1 MAEKP
6 SLPAKPDY
14 TNSDLDKVQPSDVHK
29 FWAAE
34 IERSRK
40 YFNPWWEVCDRILE
54 RYRDERGRNESE
66 SRRTS
71 EGGRVQTKRFNILW
85 SNVQTLFPALYSGV
99 PDPVVSK
106 RYKDDDP
113 MARLSVEILERC
125 LNYMMDPAEDVATF
139 DTAARYSL
147 LSRLLGG
154 RGTPWI
160 TYLREV
166 EEVEIEAV
174 TAVDP
179 KSGEEIEIEA
189 AQKETRVLDER
200 IVYDNVQYRDFLHSS
215 APTWDQILKRGWV
228 AKRDYMTRSEVKEEF
243 GEDAGKKIRLT
254 ATDTTDSLGGRYP
267 RDSGETKTKDAQYA
281 EVWEI
286 WNRPNRSIYYYSPG
300 YDEPLVKTDKEDK
313 EDPAHEDPLNLR
325 DFYPTPRP
333 LYATMTEDRLIP
345 VPDYHEYQDQ
355 AANLDSITDRKWKL
369 TTALRVAGFYAG
381 KEGEKLQQVFD
392 GSNRNTLIPVQDWQ
406 DIMGD
411 GGVNSASALI
421 VWLPLDVIVQALSGL
436 EQAEEDNKQQ
446 IYEIT
451 GIADIVRGQTK
462 ASETLGAQRLKGQ
475 WASVRISDK
484 QAEMSKHLRDMMRI
498 TAEIIAEHFEPQTI
512 ARMSNFTNSK
522 WMEAYGETFFAAIE
536 LLRDD
541 KLRSY
546 QIDVETA
553 DTVFADEMEEKRQ
566 NVEMIT
572 SMTQYLEAM
581 VNIVTQ
587 APETAPV
594 MSEMLK
600 IGLGNFSGSA
610 ARELDV
616 AVDQMLAMIEEKVEK
631 AKNTPPP
638 PDPKMIEQQREAA
651 KDMADVQDKQ
661 VGRKLEQQGQVLDF
675 QKSTR
680 DQALEKRGQDIQ
692 LIGMRRDR
700 LADLLSQAA
709 RR

>member
-1 MAEKP
+1 MAEKA
-6 SLPAKPDY
+6 SIPAKPDY
-14 TNSDLDKVQPSDVHK
+14 TNSDLENLEPEQVQK
-29 FWAAE
+29 FWSAE
-34 IERSRK
+34 IERTRK
-40 YFNPWWEVCDRILE
+40 YFNPWWEVCDRMVE

-85 SNVQTLFPALYSGV
+85 SNTQTLFPALYSGV
-99 PDPVVSK
+99 PDPTVSK
-106 RYKDDDP
+106 RYKDEDP
-113 MARLSVEILERC
+113 LARLSVEILERC
-125 LNYMMDPAEDVATF
+125 LNYMMDPAEDISTF
-139 DTAARYSL
+139 DTAARYSV

-154 RGTPWI
+154 RGTPWL
-160 TYLREV
+160 TYVKEV
-166 EEVEIEAV
+166 EETKIEAV
-174 TAVDP
+174 VEVDEED
-179 KSGEEIEIEA
+179 GEEVEVEEETTEEEIIS
-189 AQKETRVLDER
+189 ER
-200 IVYDNVQYRDFLHSS
+200 IIYDNVQYRDLLHSS
-215 APTWDQILKRGWV
+215 APTWDQVLKRGWV
-228 AKRDYMTRSEVKEEF
+228 AKKNYMTRREVKEEY
-243 GEDAGKKIRLT
+243 GEEAGKMIRLT

-286 WNRPNRSIYYYSPG
+286 WNRPDRKIYFYSPG
-300 YDEPLVKTDKEDK
+300 YDKMLVKEDK
-313 EDPAHEDPLNLR
+313 ADKEKPGHEDPLRLR
-325 DFYPTPRP
+325 DFFPMPRP

-381 KEGEKLQQVFD
+381 KEAEKLQQVFD
-392 GSNRNTLIPVQDWQ
+392 GSNRNTLIPVQDWA

-421 VWLPLDVIVQALSGL
+421 VWLPLDVIVQALQAL
-436 EQAEEDNKQQ
+436 EKAEEDNKQQ

-484 QAEMSKHLRDMMRI
+484 QAEVAKHLRDMMRI
-498 TAEIIAEHFEPQTI
+498 TAEIIAEHFDVKTI
-512 ARMSNFTNSK
+512 GEMSNFANSQ
-522 WMEAYGETFFAAIE
+522 WAEAYGETFFAAVQ

-566 NVEMIT
+566 NVEMIS
-572 SMTQYLEAM
+572 SMTTYLQAM
-581 VNIVTQ
+581 VETVNT

-594 MSEMLK
+594 MGEMLK
-600 IGLGNFSGSA
+600 IGLSSFSGSA

-616 AVDQMLAMIEEKVEK
+616 AVDQMLALVEEKVEK
-631 AKNTPPP
+631 AKSEPPP
-638 PDPKMIEQQREAA
+638 PDPDMVKEEREAA
-651 KDMADVQDKQ
+651 KDQADAQDKA

-675 QKSTR
+675 KKSTR

-692 LIGMRRDR
+692 LRAMNRDR
-700 LADLLSQAA
+700 LADLLARAA
-709 RR
+709 GG

>member
-1 MAEKP
+1 MAEKA
-6 SLPAKPDY
+6 SIPAKPDY
-14 TNSDLDKVQPSDVHK
+14 TNSDLENLEPEQVQK
-29 FWAAE
+29 FWSAE
-34 IERSRK
+34 IERTRK
-40 YFNPWWEVCDRILE
+40 YFNPWWEVCDRMVE

-85 SNVQTLFPALYSGV
+85 SNTQTLFPALYSGV
-99 PDPVVSK
+99 PEPTVSK
-106 RYKDDDP
+106 RYKDEDP
-113 MARLSVEILERC
+113 LARLSVEILERC
-125 LNYMMDPAEDVATF
+125 LNYMMDPAEDISTF
-139 DTAARYSL
+139 DTAARYSVL
-147 LSRLLGG
+147 ARLLGG
-154 RGTPWI
+154 RGTPWL
-160 TYLREV
+160 TYVKEV
-166 EEVEIEAV
+166 EETKIEAV
-174 TAVDP
+174 VAVDEEN
-179 KSGEEIEIEA
+179 GDEVEVEEETTEEEIIS
-189 AQKETRVLDER
+189 ER
-200 IVYDNVQYRDFLHSS
+200 IIYDNVQYRDLLHSS

-228 AKRDYMTRSEVKEEF
+228 AKKNYMTRREVKDEYGDE
-243 GEDAGKKIRLT
+243 AGKMIRLT

-286 WNRPNRSIYYYSPG
+286 WNRPDRKIYFYSPG
-300 YDEPLVKTDKEDK
+300 YDKMLVKEDK
-313 EDPAHEDPLNLR
+313 ADKDKPGHEDPLRLR
-325 DFYPTPRP
+325 DFFPMPRP
-333 LYATMTEDRLIP
+333 LFATMTEDRLIP

-381 KEGEKLQQVFD
+381 KEAEKLQQVFD
-392 GSNRNTLIPVQDWQ
+392 GSNRNTLIPVQDWA

-421 VWLPLDVIVQALSGL
+421 VWLPLDVIVQALQAL

-484 QAEMSKHLRDMMRI
+484 QAEVAKHLRDMMRI
-498 TAEIIAEHFEPQTI
+498 TAEIIAEHFDVKTI
-512 ARMSNFTNSK
+512 GEMSNFANSQ
-522 WMEAYGETFFAAIE
+522 WAESYGDTFFAAVQ

-566 NVEMIT
+566 NVEMIS
-572 SMTQYLEAM
+572 SMTTYLQAM
-581 VNIVTQ
+581 VETVNE

-594 MSEMLK
+594 MGEMLK
-600 IGLGNFSGSA
+600 IGLSSFSGSA

-616 AVDQMLAMIEEKVEK
+616 AVDQMLALVEEKVEK
-631 AKNTPPP
+631 AKSTPPA
-638 PDPKMIEQQREAA
+638 PDPDMVKEEREAA
-651 KDMADVQDKQ
+651 KDQADAQDKA

-675 QKSTR
+675 KKASR

-692 LIGMRRDR
+692 LRAMNRDR
-700 LADLLSQAA
+700 LADLLARAA
-709 RR
+709 GG